1 MAMYQIECA
10 YTCHTGN
17 IRANN
22 EDNFWCFGESLPV
35 NNEGTKGICSK
46 IISGN
51 RAPAM
56 AVFDGMGGESCGEIA
71 AFLASEEFGKFYNAN
86 KRMLRDMPEDF
97 IDDVCEKMNQAVCR
111 YGIDHH
117 IWSMGSTMAMLLFT
131 PESMFACN
139 LGDSR
144 IYRSSCEKF
153 GQISED
159 HTLGRHFL
167 GKAPLTQY
175 LGMQEEDLKLA
186 PSLTRY
192 PVAEGDRYLICSDGI
207 TDMLS
212 DGEIADIFTREI
224 PVEETVQVLV
234 ERALKKGGRDNIT
247 VILCEVMNQKE
258 NWWKRMWNQL
268 KRHEGDVS

>member
-1 MAMYQIECA
+1 MLNA
-10 YTCHTGN
+10 
-17 IRANN
+17 
-22 EDNFWCFGESLPV
+22 
-35 NNEGTKGICSK
+35 
-46 IISGN
+46 GN
-51 RAPAM
+51 RIIVSILFHFNIPILYVISVHLIEDRLEIHLTACADLFLILDM
-56 AVFDGMGGESCGEIA
+56 DSLELAHYKEQKDRIRRDGEQ
-71 AFLASEEFGKFYNAN
+71 FLLEA
-86 KRMLRDMPEDF
+86 
-97 IDDVCEKMNQAVCR
+97 CEKMNQAVCD
-111 YGIDHH
+111 YGTENRID
-117 IWSMGSTMAMLLFT
+117 SMGTTAAMLAFG
-131 PESMFACN
+131 EDMIYGCN

-144 IYRSSCEKF
+144 IYRSNCEKF

-186 PSLTRY
+186 PSLTSY
-192 PVAEGDRYLICSDGI
+192 PVVEGDRYLICSDGI

-268 KRHEGDVS
+268 KRHEGDIS

>member
-1 MAMYQIECA
+1 MAYQIKYA
-10 YTCHTGN
+10 YTCHIGK
-17 IRANN
+17 IRNNN
-22 EDNFWCFGESLPV
+22 EDNFWCCGEFLNAQNQGMSHIQSGCRKQSELPV
-35 NNEGTKGICSK
+35 
-46 IISGN
+46 
-51 RAPAM
+51 M
-56 AVFDGMGGESCGEIA
+56 AVFDGMGGESCGEMA
-71 AFLASEEFGKFYNAN
+71 AFLAAESCGLHYKEQKD
-86 KRMLRDMPEDF
+86 RIRRDGEQF
-97 IDDVCEKMNQAVCR
+97 LLEACEKMNQAVCD
-111 YGIDHH
+111 YGTENRID
-117 IWSMGSTMAMLLFT
+117 SMGTTAAMLAFG
-131 PESMFACN
+131 EDMIYGCN

-175 LGMQEEDLKLA
+175 LGMQEKDLKLA
-186 PSLTRY
+186 PSLTSY

>member
-1 MAMYQIECA
+1 MGTTAAMLA
-10 YTCHTGN
+10 
-17 IRANN
+17 
-22 EDNFWCFGESLPV
+22 FGE
-35 NNEGTKGICSK
+35 
-46 IISGN
+46 
-51 RAPAM
+51 
-56 AVFDGMGGESCGEIA
+56 
-71 AFLASEEFGKFYNAN
+71 
-86 KRMLRDMPEDF
+86 DM
-97 IDDVCEKMNQAVCR
+97 I
-111 YGIDHH
+111 YG
-117 IWSMGSTMAMLLFT
+117 
-131 PESMFACN
+131 CN

-186 PSLTRY
+186 PSLTSY

-258 NWWKRMWNQL
+258 NWWKRIWNQL

>member
-1 MAMYQIECA
+1 
-10 YTCHTGN
+10 
-17 IRANN
+17 
-22 EDNFWCFGESLPV
+22 
-35 NNEGTKGICSK
+35 
-46 IISGN
+46 
-51 RAPAM
+51 
-56 AVFDGMGGESCGEIA
+56 
-71 AFLASEEFGKFYNAN
+71 
-86 KRMLRDMPEDF
+86 
-97 IDDVCEKMNQAVCR
+97 
-111 YGIDHH
+111 
-117 IWSMGSTMAMLLFT
+117 
-131 PESMFACN
+131 
-139 LGDSR
+139 
-144 IYRSSCEKF
+144 
-153 GQISED
+153 
-159 HTLGRHFL
+159 
-167 GKAPLTQY
+167 
-175 LGMQEEDLKLA
+175 MQEEDLKLA